1 MWLLFLIFMQAPPER
16 VELKVSDMGLYPVPS
31 TPPIIM
37 EQDLIKWPE
46 LESDIP
52 TLPFQIGKVPELKRV
67 EIPFNEILYKS
78 IAQKTVSE
86 YQERIKK
93 AVKSK
98 ASDKDISLL
107 KMEMEKTLLMQRLE
121 ISKMEGKDEE
131 VRKINKALR
140 NLEHLMQTVEVER

>member
-1 MWLLFLIFMQAPPER
+1 
-16 VELKVSDMGLYPVPS
+16 
-31 TPPIIM
+31 M
-37 EQDLIKWPE
+37 EN
-46 LESDIP
+46 DIP
-52 TLPFQIGKVPELKRV
+52 TLPFQIGKAPELKRV